1 MCFVCGERRSAD
13 PEGALMF
20 CRFWPAFD
28 ALCRR
33 RGGKCVGD
41 GTQIEDSIIAQDV
54 TICGRVKL

>member
-1 MCFVCGERRSAD
+1 MSFVCGERRSAD
-13 PEGALMF
+13 PG
-20 CRFWPAFD
+20 FWPAFD

>member
-1 MCFVCGERRSAD
+1 
-13 PEGALMF
+13 MF